1 MEGKTLEALF
11 PGRDLTP
18 MRERMRGLMQEAG
31 LPYGERTHTYNS
43 RLAQELAKWAETR
56 LASES
61 VDLLHRKLYEAYFV
75 DGKNI
80 ADHDVLVALAES
92 VNLEP
97 NEVREVL
104 QSRSFEAEVDS
115 DWQLAYE
122 QGISGVP
129 TFSAKDMVVVGCQP
143 YETLEKFVLHLQS
156 LED

>member
-1 MEGKTLEALF
+1 
-11 PGRDLTP
+11 
-18 MRERMRGLMQEAG
+18 
-31 LPYGERTHTYNS
+31 
-43 RLAQELAKWAETR
+43 
-56 LASES
+56 
-61 VDLLHRKLYEAYFV
+61 
-75 DGKNI
+75 
-80 ADHDVLVALAES
+80 
-92 VNLEP
+92 
-97 NEVREVL
+97 VL